1 MPIINNNT
9 NAGRTFLTTE
19 IYTNFFGLVTV
30 EFFLKNP
37 YGIYEV
43 AYNAENIIIEIMNVH
58 NIRCLIEQKHIT
70 CFILNPDNCHL
81 CIHFAFQYAKLI
93 KL

>member
-19 IYTNFFGLVTV
+19 IYTNFYGLVTV
-30 EFFLKNP
+30 EFFLKNT

-43 AYNAENIIIEIMNVH
+43 AYNAENIIIEIINVH
-58 NIRCLIEQKHIT
+58 NIRCLIEQKHIIYKT
-70 CFILNPDNCHL
+70 QITAICAFIL
-81 CIHFAFQYAKLI
+81 HFNLQH
-93 KL
+93 